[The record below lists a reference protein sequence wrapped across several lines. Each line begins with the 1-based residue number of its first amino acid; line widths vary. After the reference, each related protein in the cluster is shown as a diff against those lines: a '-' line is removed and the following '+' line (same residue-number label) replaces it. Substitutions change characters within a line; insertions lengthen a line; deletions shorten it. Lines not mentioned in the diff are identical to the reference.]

1 MAKERKT
8 ALGGPDEAKEVVV
21 TLDRRLLG
29 LIGLVLVFGGALAV
43 GVWSAGRGGAQ
54 RTVQTAAGLRGPE
67 ADAVATAQM
76 EAQLASVGLSK
87 DTTTIIGD
95 GQMIQSIDPAQ
106 AQPPSRP
113 DAMLN
118 PQDLS
123 AGSADDVIK
132 PVDDAEGIPDSMKDV
147 PGGTQIEVNPNRP
160 NTESWDHEVLA
171 NFPDPNVENKEFAPL
186 RMEDVKGPLEGP
198 RLAISDLN
206 TLGTYDFGK
215 SSMTDPV
222 THDFRATN
230 AGDEDLLISRV
241 YTGCGCTATRIE
253 DVVLDAAGWVVDA
266 SGAKQPFVLKPGESA
281 VFSVEFDPRNDGKPG
296 AVAKYIQIYSND
308 PTKGMFDGSDPN
320 SHETRFRIV
329 IEPSYAFD
337 PNAAAEDGG

>member
-1 MAKERKT
+1 MAKERRT

-21 TLDRRLLG
+21 TLDRRF
-29 LIGLVLVFGGALAV
+29 IGLVGLLLVFGGALAV
-43 GVWSAGRGGAQ
+43 GVWSAGRGGVAGPS
-54 RTVQTAAGLRGPE
+54 QTAAGLKGPE

-87 DTTTIIGD
+87 DTTTIIGE
-95 GQMIQSIDPAQ
+95 GQMIQQIDPAQ
-106 AQPPSRP
+106 AQPPSQP

-118 PQDLS
+118 KPDLS
-123 AGSADDVIK
+123 AGSANDVIK
-132 PVDDAEGIPDSMKDV
+132 PVDNAEGIPESLRDV
-147 PGGTQIEVNPNRP
+147 PGGSEFEVNPNRP
-160 NTESWDHEVLA
+160 STENWDHEVLA
-171 NFPDPNVENKEFAPL
+171 GFPDPNVENKEFSPL

-215 SSMTDPV
+215 GSMTDPV
-222 THDFRATN
+222 THDFTATN
-230 AGDEDLLISRV
+230 AGDEDLLIARV

-253 DVVLDAAGWVVDA
+253 DAVLDAAGWVVDA
-266 SGAKQPFVLKPGESA
+266 TGAKQPFVLKPGASA
-281 VFSVEFDPRNDGKPG
+281 IFSVEFDPRNDGKPG
-296 AVAKYIQIYSND
+296 AVAKYIQIYTND

-337 PNAAAEDGG
+337 PNAPAEDGG